1 MIGLAGSALLGAGP
15 ARAVILQGTGL
26 NGPGNTDTH
35 WEVRAS
41 GISGSATAP
50 YSAYIYGLATPPTW
64 AGGGAPQT
72 GYTNADGTFYWIGP
86 NPTTATGENPDSRG
100 WIVRQ
105 TLNIAQ
111 QGYYSF
117 VLNGYSDKSLRLIFN
132 GTVNQADPLIPVV
145 DGGMAF
151 LKTSGGEPSPFQN
164 LQTFSGIVQLN
175 AGTNTVDLE
184 LLDTAPGRHTGVLV
198 TQDDLRGR
206 RGILLDTQAADAIPA
221 AAGRPLRGRR
231 QPDSPAPPGLFWD
244 RNNPPINSSIGGS
257 LTSRS
262 ATAKRS
268 SRAATV
274 VVSVERGTS
283 RVAWRP

>member
-1 MIGLAGSALLGAGP
+1 MVGIGRFGSIRLRCIAGLEARCFNKTNDLGGMVSARSLAFTASVIGLAGSALLGAGP

-26 NGPGNTDTH
+26 NGPGNTDSH

-50 YSAYIYGLATPPTW
+50 YSAYIYGLATPSTW

-72 GYTNADGTFYWIGP
+72 GYTNADGTFFWIGP

-117 VLNGYSDKSLRLIFN
+117 VLNGYSDNTLRLIFN
-132 GTVNQADPLIPVV
+132 GTVNQTDPLIPVV

-184 LLDTAPGRHTGVLV
+184 MLDTAPGRHTGVLV
-198 TQDDLRGR
+198 TQADLQPVPAPLPISG
-206 RGILLDTQAADAIPA
+206 A
-221 AAGRPLRGRR
+221 AA
-231 QPDSPAPPGLFWD
+231 AF
-244 RNNPPINSSIGGS
+244 SSIRRLRTQS
-257 LTSRS
+257 QRL
-262 ATAKRS
+262 
-268 SRAATV
+268 RAG
-274 VVSVERGTS
+274 R
-283 RVAWRP
+283 